1 MFQHI
6 STPRRCMAADGFAA
20 PGAPQIGP
28 MSNDIPQG
36 QCFADIAG
44 GVAQSVTN
52 NFSGLVGAVAGG
64 LAGGSFG
71 GLVGAAATGLIN
83 ATVAGLDAARNSEA
97 CQTLDNPTR
106 ANEIGIGGMIA
117 P

>member
-6 STPRRCMAADGFAA
+6 STPRRRFAADGTTA
-20 PGAPQIGP
+20 PGAPQAGP
-28 MSNDIPQG
+28 TYNDVPQG

-44 GVAQSVTN
+44 GVAQSLTD
-52 NFSGLVGAVAGG
+52 NFSGFAGALAGG

-71 GLVGAAATGLIN
+71 GMVGAAATGLIN
-83 ATVAGLDAARNSEA
+83 ATVAGIDAAKNSPA
-97 CQTLDNPTR
+97 CQTLDNSTL
-106 ANEIGIGGMIA
+106 ANELGVGAIVA